1 VNLTLEVID
10 AEWVNPTNRWQ
21 VGWLVGG
28 ELTRGFRTPN
38 GVEDEVE
45 NDGRQLWLGECS
57 KKELKDWPVAAIK
70 RLMNLDDAQ
79 RSKVGEWIAQGM
91 KLSDIQA
98 RIASEL
104 GLKMTYMDVRLL
116 VDDLKLTPKDPDTAK
131 PVSAMLETASTSPPA
146 PRASSSAPPAAAAEP
161 AGLASS
167 VSVQVDQLARPGA
180 VVSGK
185 VKFSDGNM
193 ADWYF
198 DQMGRLGLVPQ
209 KPGYR
214 PPASDLQQFQSLLDS
229 ELSKMGF

>member
-1 VNLTLEVID
+1 
-10 AEWVNPTNRWQ
+10 
-21 VGWLVGG
+21 
-28 ELTRGFRTPN
+28 
-38 GVEDEVE
+38 
-45 NDGRQLWLGECS
+45 
-57 KKELKDWPVAAIK
+57 
-70 RLMNLDDAQ
+70 MNLDDTQ

-116 VDDLKLTPKDPDTAK
+116 VDDLKLTPKDPETAR
-131 PVSAMLETASTSPPA
+131 PVSAMLETAPIPPP
-146 PRASSSAPPAAAAEP
+146 PRASSPQPAAAAEP
-161 AGLASS
+161 AALASS
-167 VSVQVDQLARPGA
+167 VSLQVDQLARPGA

-185 VKFSDGNM
+185 VKFTDGNL
-193 ADWYF
+193 AEWYF
-198 DQMGRLGLVPQ
+198 DQMGRLGLIPQ